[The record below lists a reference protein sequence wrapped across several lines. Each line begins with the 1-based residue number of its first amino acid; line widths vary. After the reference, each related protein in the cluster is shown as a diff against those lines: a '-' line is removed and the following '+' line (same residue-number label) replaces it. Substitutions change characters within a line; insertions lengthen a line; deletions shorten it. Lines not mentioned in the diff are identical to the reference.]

1 MANTKLF
8 RLPEDT
14 STAVEEFMTK
24 YGLNETFDRLF
35 NDDEVKTMTQ
45 KGFEKTKSDVESIM
59 AEAPEEIKEALTNM
73 ISENQFYDQEAFTE
87 NLRFFMK
94 YVLMKSVKDASFL
107 GRIFG
112 EEITPEFIAR
122 TAPEYLGFVL
132 DKEAFQ
138 IKINQLH
145 DEYIRMI
152 IRTAEKIKRGD
163 DQPQEEPQKTDE
175 ERTKVPGP
183 IRELLDL
190 LQNAGAIEVHVI
202 PICIGGDDGE
212 DSEEDSEE

>member
-94 YVLMKSVKDASFL
+94 YVLMKSVKNASFL

-112 EEITPEFIAR
+112 EEITPEFMAR

-138 IKINQLH
+138 LKINQLH
-145 DEYIRMI
+145 DEYIMMI
-152 IRTAEKIKRGD
+152 LRTVEKIERGD
-163 DQPQEEPQKTDE
+163 DQPQEEPQETDE

-183 IRELLDL
+183 IGELLDL
-190 LQNAGAIEVHVI
+190 LRNAGAIEVHVI